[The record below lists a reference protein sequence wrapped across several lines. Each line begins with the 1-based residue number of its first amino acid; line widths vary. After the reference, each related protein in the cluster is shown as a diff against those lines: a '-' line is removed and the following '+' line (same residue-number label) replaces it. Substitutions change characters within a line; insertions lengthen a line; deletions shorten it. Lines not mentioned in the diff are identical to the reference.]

1 MVHAF
6 TSIIK
11 ALYRNY
17 HFKKIIKNIHMK
29 KYCVLLLLCSVG
41 IAAFAQENS
50 KLPYSTKSLANENI
64 KNVKASTSGG
74 NITVTG
80 VDTDAHIE
88 VFISANNWAKK
99 NLSTEEIKKRLE
111 EDYELTV
118 SVSDET
124 LTAIAKPKQGYNNGK
139 NGLSISFKVFV
150 PHTVSTNLTTSGGNI
165 NIASLQGKQ
174 NFTTS
179 GGNLTVDQLSGNIV
193 GRTSG
198 GNITLSNS
206 KDEIELTTSGG
217 NIDASNSNGNIKL
230 KTSGGDVSMQT
241 LNGMIKATTSGGN
254 VNGNLIEGELFA
266 STSGGDVKMKELSC
280 SLDAST
286 SGGNIRIDMKALGKY
301 IKLSNSG
308 GDIELQ
314 IPQEKG
320 MDLKLYAEKIK
331 VNTFVNFKGDVE
343 EHRME
348 GSLNGGG
355 IPVTVH
361 GGNGKINL
369 TLK

>member
-1 MVHAF
+1 
-6 TSIIK
+6 
-11 ALYRNY
+11 
-17 HFKKIIKNIHMK
+17 MK
-29 KYCVLLLLCSVG
+29 KYFTLLLLCGVG
-41 IAAFAQENS
+41 IAALAQENS
-50 KLPYSTKSLANENI
+50 KTPFLSKSLANENI

-74 NITVTG
+74 NITVAG
-80 VDTDAHIE
+80 VDADPHIE
-88 VFISANNWAKK
+88 VYISANYGSSK
-99 NLSTEEIKKRLE
+99 NLSTEEIKNKLYK
-111 EDYELTV
+111 DYDFSI
-118 SVSDET
+118 SVSGET
-124 LTAIAKPKQGYNNGK
+124 LTATAMPKKGYNNWK

-150 PHTVSTNLTTSGGNI
+150 PHAVSTNLTTSGGNI
-165 NIASLQGKQ
+165 DILSLQGKQ
-174 NFTTS
+174 NFSTS
-179 GGNLTVDQLSGNIV
+179 GGNLVVDHLSGNII

-198 GNITLSNS
+198 GNVTVSNS
-206 KDEIELTTSGG
+206 QDEIELTTSGG
-217 NIDASNSNGNIKL
+217 NIDASNSHGNIKL

-280 SLDAST
+280 SLDAAT
-286 SGGNIRIDMKALGKY
+286 SGGNIHIDMKVLGKY
-301 IKLSNSG
+301 VKLSNSG

-314 IPQEKG
+314 IPQDKG

-331 VNTFVNFKGDVE
+331 VNSLATFKGDVE

-355 IPVTVH
+355 IPITVH
-361 GGNGKINL
+361 GGSGKINL

>member
-1 MVHAF
+1 
-6 TSIIK
+6 
-11 ALYRNY
+11 
-17 HFKKIIKNIHMK
+17 MK
-29 KYCVLLLLCSVG
+29 KYFSLLLLCGVG
-41 IAAFAQENS
+41 IAALAQENS
-50 KLPYSTKSLANENI
+50 KTPFLSKSLTNENI

-74 NITVTG
+74 NITVAG
-80 VDTDAHIE
+80 VDADARIE
-88 VFISANNWAKK
+88 VYITANNWVKK
-99 NLSTEEIKKRLE
+99 NLSTDEIKKRLE

-124 LTAIAKPKQGYNNGK
+124 LTATAKAKKGFNNWK

-150 PHTVSTNLTTSGGNI
+150 PHAVSTNLSTSGGNI
-165 NIASLQGKQ
+165 DLTSLQGKQ

-179 GGNLTVDQLSGNIV
+179 GGNLVVDQLSGNII

-198 GNITLSNS
+198 GNVTLSNS

-217 NIDASNSNGNIKL
+217 NIDASNSRGNIKL

-280 SLDAST
+280 SLDAAT
-286 SGGNIRIDMKALGKY
+286 SGGNIHIDMKVLGKY
-301 IKLSNSG
+301 VKLSNSG
-308 GDIELQ
+308 GDIKLQ
-314 IPQEKG
+314 IPQDKG
-320 MDLKLYAEKIK
+320 MDIKLYAEKIK
-331 VNTFVNFKGDVE
+331 VSTLANFKGDVE

-348 GSLNGGG
+348 GTLNGGG
-355 IPVTVH
+355 VPVTVH
-361 GGNGKINL
+361 GGSGKIRL